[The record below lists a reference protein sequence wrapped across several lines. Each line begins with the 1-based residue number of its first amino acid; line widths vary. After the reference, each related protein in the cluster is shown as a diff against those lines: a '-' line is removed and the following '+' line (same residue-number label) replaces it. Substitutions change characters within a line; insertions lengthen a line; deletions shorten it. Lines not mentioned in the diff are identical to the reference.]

1 MPAITAD
8 TVWIVLGSALVLFMV
23 GGYLLFDIG
32 STRTKST
39 QGVVVRHLL
48 VTFTS
53 VLTFMFLGYG
63 LFFGGSSGF
72 FGVLDFFSLGSYGP
86 SLPTGVPTSL
96 FILSQ
101 ALVCAVCANIVAGTI
116 AERASIACHVA
127 YSIALALLIYP
138 MASNWTWGDGWIA
151 QMGFHDFAGTASL
164 NLVGG
169 VVALVAAMLVGPR
182 AGKYDEQGRPQAIPG
197 QSIGLQAVGVFV
209 IFFGWF
215 GLMGV
220 CTLSFGTASV
230 DTLGVAFLNMVVS
243 AVVSGLVALITTS
256 VRYGSCD
263 VPVVLNALIG
273 GLVACSSGADVM
285 LPVWALVVGVAAGLV
300 SVFGVEYVE
309 RRLHVDDPVGSVAVH
324 GLSAVLGLLACGL
337 FASGSGLVMGGGAA
351 LFCVELLGAIVV
363 AAWAAAV
370 GWVVLA
376 ITKRAGSVRVTRAE
390 ETIGLGMSNPSI
402 DNAFSEFL
410 PALEEVGDA
419 GAAGGTAGAVGPAG
433 GAAGGPA
440 GGSTRVRVVRD
451 VPPSEAIPLELGVRA
466 GDACGAAGTPAG
478 ADGCQ
483 GPGACEAAGAGETC
497 VRPPLR
503 QVRIITKPARLGA
516 LKEKLGEIGVTGMTI
531 SQVMGY
537 GAQRGARGMYRG
549 VPVVDDMIPKVQV
562 DIVVAKV
569 PVGEVVRAAR
579 QALYTG
585 HIGDGKIFVYDV
597 AEAVKVRTGEH
608 GYDAVQGIDLV

>member
-1 MPAITAD
+1 MPHITAD

-32 STRTKST
+32 STRSKST

-53 VLTFMFLGYG
+53 ILTFMFLGYG
-63 LFFGGSSGF
+63 LFFGGTGGF

-86 SLPTGVPTSL
+86 TLPDGVPSSL
-96 FILSQ
+96 FVLSQ

-116 AERASIACHVA
+116 AERASIACHVV
-127 YSIALALLIYP
+127 YSIVLALLIYP
-138 MASNWTWGDGWIA
+138 MASNWTWGNGFLA

-169 VVALVAAMLVGPR
+169 TVALVAAMLVGAR
-182 AGKYDEQGRPQAIPG
+182 SGKYDDAGRPQAIPG

-220 CTLSFGTASV
+220 CTLSFGTASL
-230 DTLGVAFLNMVVS
+230 DALGVAFLNMVVA
-243 AVVSGLVALITTS
+243 AVVSGLTALIATS

-285 LPVWALVVGVAAGLV
+285 LPVWALVVGALAGLV
-300 SVFGVEYVE
+300 SVFGIEYVE
-309 RRLHVDDPVGSVAVH
+309 RRFRVDDPVGSVAVH
-324 GLSAVLGLLACGL
+324 GFSAVLGLLACGL
-337 FASGSGLVMGGGAA
+337 FASGSGLVMGGGAG
-351 LFCVELLGAIVV
+351 LFSVELLGAVVV
-363 AAWAAAV
+363 AAWAAVV
-370 GWVVLA
+370 GWVALS
-376 ITKRAGSVRVTRAE
+376 ITKKAGSVRVTGPE
-390 ETIGLGMSNPSI
+390 EAIGLGMSNPSI

-410 PALEEVGDA
+410 PAL
-419 GAAGGTAGAVGPAG
+419 GGEDGTSPK
-433 GAAGGPA
+433 
-440 GGSTRVRVVRD
+440 VVRD
-451 VPPSEAIPLELGVRA
+451 VPPSQAIPLELGAPAVPA
-466 GDACGAAGTPAG
+466 GAAGG
-478 ADGCQ
+478 
-483 GPGACEAAGAGETC
+483 
-497 VRPPLR
+497 RPPLR

-516 LKEKLGEIGVTGMTI
+516 LKEGLGEIGVTGMTI
-531 SQVMGY
+531 SHVMGY

-569 PVGEVVRAAR
+569 PVEDVVRAAR
-579 QALYTG
+579 RALYTG